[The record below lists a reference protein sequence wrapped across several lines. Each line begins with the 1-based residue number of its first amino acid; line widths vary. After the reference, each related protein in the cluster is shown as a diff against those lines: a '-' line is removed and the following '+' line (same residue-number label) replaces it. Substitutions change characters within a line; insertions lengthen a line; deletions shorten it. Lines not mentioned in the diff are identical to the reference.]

1 MAFGFSTS
9 LVNKAKGILGSTI
22 VAAEGALSK
31 IKRIFGLPSDA
42 VKQGTVVIGRQ
53 LTRTGTG
60 RGEVNAILSD
70 AIKFRQPVRF
80 VYNDKWVPADPA
92 DQLGAKGTRVGDPC
106 AMWIGF
112 NGGQYL
118 HLYIDPE
125 SVSLSNTLVRAGK
138 RSSGGEKPGWRTFLV
153 ERIGFIELLSNGVDA
168 KGKPIPFTTPPGFNP
183 GWYSRKAGYVLRMLG
198 DK

>member
-31 IKRIFGLPSDA
+31 IKRIFGLPSGA
-42 VKQGTVVIGRQ
+42 VQQGTVVIGRQ

-80 VYNDKWVPADPA
+80 VYSDKWVPSDPA

-118 HLYIDPE
+118 HMYIDPE

-153 ERIGFIELLSNGVDA
+153 ERIGFIELLSNGIDA
-168 KGKPIPFTTPPGFNP
+168 KGKPIPFTTPPGWNP
-183 GWYSRKAGYVLRMLG
+183 SWYSRKGGYALRLLG
-198 DK
+198 D